1 MRRSAYTLWVGI
13 LAIALVACGGGGPD
27 QDGPGDEAPE
37 GVADTAGFVGEA
49 PETPARASEA
59 ASGEAVYAANCAL
72 CHGDDGRGEGQA
84 SIGLEPPPADFSD
97 REWKTGDG
105 SLAAIKNTI
114 ENGSPGTAMIGW
126 KGTLTDAEIDAV
138 ARHVLSFGGGTP
150 GGP

>member
-1 MRRSAYTLWVGI
+1 MLRSAYSLWVGI

-27 QDGPGDEAPE
+27 QGGPGDEAPE
-37 GVADTAGFVGEA
+37 GVADTAGLVGEA

-72 CHGDDGRGEGQA
+72 CHGDDGHGEGQA
-84 SIGLEPPPADFSD
+84 SIGLEPPPADFAD

-105 SLAAIKNTI
+105 SLAAIRNTI

>member
-1 MRRSAYTLWVGI
+1 MRRSAYSLWVGI
-13 LAIALVACGGGGPD
+13 LAIALAACGGDAPEA
-27 QDGPGDEAPE
+27 GDEAPE
-37 GVADTAGFVGEA
+37 GVADTSGMAGEA
-49 PETPARASEA
+49 PEIPARASEV

-72 CHGDDGRGEGQA
+72 CHGDDGRGQGQA

-138 ARHVLSFGGGTP
+138 ARHVLSFGGGAA

>member
-1 MRRSAYTLWVGI
+1 MRRSAYNLGVGI
-13 LAIALVACGGGGPD
+13 LAIALAACGGGGPD
-27 QDGPGDEAPE
+27 QGEAGDGAPE
-37 GVADTAGFVGEA
+37 GAVDTGAGTA
-49 PETPARASEA
+49 PETPARASEV

-84 SIGLEPPPADFSD
+84 SIGLEPPPADFTD

-126 KGTLTDAEIDAV
+126 RGTLTDAEIDAV
-138 ARHVLSFGGGTP
+138 ARHVLSFGGGTA

>member
-1 MRRSAYTLWVGI
+1 MGRSATSLWVGT
-13 LAIALVACGGGGPD
+13 LAIALAACGGGGPD
-27 QDGPGDEAPE
+27 QGTPGDESPGGA
-37 GVADTAGFVGEA
+37 ADTAVAGEA
-49 PETPARASEA
+49 PETPARASDV

-72 CHGDDGRGEGQA
+72 CHGDDGRGQGQA
-84 SIGLEPPPADFSD
+84 SIGLEPPPADFTD

-105 SLAAIKNTI
+105 SLAAIRNTI

-138 ARHVLSFGGGTP
+138 ARHVLSFGGGTA

>member
-1 MRRSAYTLWVGI
+1 MRRSAYSLWVGI
-13 LAIALVACGGGGPD
+13 LAIALAACGGETPEA
-27 QDGPGDEAPE
+27 GDEAPE
-37 GVADTAGFVGEA
+37 GVADTSGMAGEA
-49 PETPARASEA
+49 PETPARASEV

-72 CHGDDGRGEGQA
+72 CHGDDGRGQGQA

-97 REWKTGDG
+97 GEWKTGDG

-126 KGTLTDAEIDAV
+126 KGTLTDAEIEAV
-138 ARHVLSFGGGTP
+138 ARHVLSFGGGAA

>member
-1 MRRSAYTLWVGI
+1 MHRSAYSPWVGI
-13 LAIALVACGGGGPD
+13 LAIALIACGDGGPD
-27 QDGPGDEAPE
+27 QGGAGDEAPE
-37 GVADTAGFVGEA
+37 GAGDTAAGLGEA
-49 PETPARASEA
+49 PETPARASGV
-59 ASGEAVYAANCAL
+59 ASGAAVYAANCAL

-84 SIGLEPPPADFSD
+84 SIGLEPPPADFAD
-97 REWKTGDG
+97 GEWKTGDG

-138 ARHVLSFGGGTP
+138 ARHVLSFGGGTA